1 MDSKYLY
8 NFDKLEGESDYELQ
22 AVRIVLAL
30 ERDNLEAY
38 LEEEKKPVAVTTKS
52 SNTIDSNNTIEIDTI
67 AFESYSKIE
76 LDNIAKKEAK
86 KVSAIL
92 KSIYY
97 DRLLLH
103 VIYIVKPY
111 NIQIALKKLYSS

>member
-1 MDSKYLY
+1 MGSKYLY

-22 AVRIVLAL
+22 AVRIALAL

-38 LEEEKKPVAVTTKS
+38 LEEEKPVTTKS
-52 SNTIDSNNTIEIDTI
+52 SNTINDSNTIEVDTEN
-67 AFESYSKIE
+67 AFESFSKRE
-76 LDNIAKKEAK
+76 LANIAKKEAK

-97 DRLLLH
+97 DRPLLY
-103 VIYIVKPY
+103 VIYIVKPF
-111 NIQIALKKLYSS
+111 NIQIVLKKLYLP

>member
-1 MDSKYLY
+1 MGSKYLY

-22 AVRIVLAL
+22 AVKVALAL
-30 ERDNLEAY
+30 ERDNLETY
-38 LEEEKKPVAVTTKS
+38 LEEEKLVIITIDS
-52 SNTIDSNNTIEIDTI
+52 SNTIDSNTIEVETTF
-67 AFESYSKIE
+67 ASYSERE
-76 LDNIAKKEAK
+76 LANIAKKEAK

-103 VIYIVKPY
+103 VIYIVKPC